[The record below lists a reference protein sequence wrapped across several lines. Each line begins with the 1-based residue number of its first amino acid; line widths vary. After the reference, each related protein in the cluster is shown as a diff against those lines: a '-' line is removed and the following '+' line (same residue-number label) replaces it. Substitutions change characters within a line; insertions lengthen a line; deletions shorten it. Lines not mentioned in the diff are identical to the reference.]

1 MNYAHKD
8 GNRNP
13 LAAHSIDTSVIPIC
27 DDPNNY
33 CQLCSKTYSTKGNYH
48 RHIKDT
54 HRDVLQEAIPLST
67 LTNSTN
73 PANVTIKQKKMT
85 SMFYYHSCQIGIWVT
100 STTIL

>member
-13 LAAHSIDTSVIPIC
+13 LAAHNIDTSVIPIC

-85 SMFYYHSCQIGIWVT
+85 SMFY
-100 STTIL
+100 